1 MNKKHIIT
9 TMIVGFLFV
18 SNSVNAELQEGK
30 YSKITI
36 YQIIQRVLERYPSLK
51 IAGIE
56 VSQAAQ
62 QRRQVESSLGWVLDS
77 SIGLAHDLTGIGTP
91 SDRLDITSSINRQL
105 MSGATVSLSGGYRYE
120 DSSLSFSP
128 ALPNPAHTSRLDLS
142 YRFPLFQGN
151 GNPLYAEG
159 LISADASHE
168 LAKANLLLIRISLAE
183 KVRDLFYTS
192 LLTLKRIESAKQ
204 SVKRTKSLA
213 LYISKNM
220 KLGLSEI
227 KDKLQIDAQLHS
239 KLAELNALQV
249 QWKQL
254 KTSLNRLML
263 KKWNSDIKLRLFDR
277 LNYEV
282 LELKELISITGN
294 YHPLIKVA
302 NTMFDIAQSKIN
314 TTKDVK
320 KDNLDLIM
328 SIGTRTSN
336 GDSVTGTVSEQDWAG
351 TVSLQY
357 KHLFDN
363 KAVNSKYQQALLE
376 KNIALLEISKA
387 NDDISYTVS
396 SLSAEIHSA
405 TTAVKS
411 AGLRLKKESLKLKE
425 AEMRFRNGRV
435 NTAQLIQFQ
444 NEHSIAELAYQIQKV
459 DLNKRVISLQIYS
472 GQFWDNAQINDNY
485 GTKK

>member
-1 MNKKHIIT
+1 MNKKHFIT
-9 TMIVGFLFV
+9 TMMVGFLFV

-30 YSKITI
+30 HLKITI
-36 YQIIQRVLERYPSLK
+36 YQVIQRVIDRYPSLK
-51 IAGIE
+51 IAVIE

-62 QRRQVESSLGWVLDS
+62 QRRQVESSLGWILDS
-77 SIGLAHDLTGIGTP
+77 SIGITHDLTGLGTP

-105 MSGATVSLSGGYRYE
+105 KSGATVSLSGGYRYE

-159 LISADASHE
+159 LISADASHN
-168 LAKANLLLIRISLAE
+168 LAKANLLLIQISLAE

-192 LLTLKRIESAKQ
+192 ALTLKRIESAKQ
-204 SVKRTKSLA
+204 SVKRTKILA
-213 LYISKNM
+213 LYINKNM
-220 KLGLSEI
+220 KLGLSEN
-227 KDKLQIDAQLHS
+227 KDQLQIDAQLHS

-263 KKWNSDIKLRLFDR
+263 EKWNSDIKLRLVNNFNDG
-277 LNYEV
+277 V
-282 LELKELISITGN
+282 LELNELISITKN
-294 YHPLIKVA
+294 YHPLRQIAKTKL
-302 NTMFDIAQSKIN
+302 NIAQSEIN

-328 SIGTRTSN
+328 SVGTRTSN
-336 GDSVTGTVSEQDWAG
+336 GDSAIGTVSEQDWAG
-351 TVSLQY
+351 TVSIQY

-363 KAVNSKYQQALLE
+363 KAVNSKYQQALLA
-376 KNIALLEISKA
+376 KNIALLEISKTD
-387 NDDISYTVS
+387 NDISYTVS
-396 SLSAEIHSA
+396 GLSAEINSA
-405 TTAVKS
+405 KIAVGS
-411 AGLRLKKESLKLKE
+411 ADLRLKKESLKLKE

-444 NEHSIAELAYQIQKV
+444 NEYSIAELAYQIQKV
-459 DLNKRVISLQIYS
+459 ELNKRVISLQIYS
-472 GQFWDNAQINDNY
+472 GQFWDKLEINH
-485 GTKK
+485 GAKK